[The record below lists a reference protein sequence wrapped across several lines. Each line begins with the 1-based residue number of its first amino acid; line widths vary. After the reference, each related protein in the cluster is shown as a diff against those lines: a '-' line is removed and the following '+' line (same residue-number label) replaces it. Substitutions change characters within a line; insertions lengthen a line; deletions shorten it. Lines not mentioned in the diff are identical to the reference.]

1 MKRTKRDLEQA
12 EEEVIKFVS
21 DIITCANLMVLFNA
35 GGER

>member
-1 MKRTKRDLEQA
+1 MKQAKRDLEQA

-21 DIITCANLMVLFNA
+21 DIIIYANLMVLFNA